1 MNKVVSFF
9 ISNFEVI
16 ICCMIVVII
25 SIRLFISTIK
35 QLENCFHI
43 RCYCVIFCMCR
54 SCLFKIFICI
64 FSSVSIKIV
73 IIIRTKYNFIVFQ
86 CPFIILNAFYCIIN
100 NVVKVKSFFLIVFS
114 LDFFN
119 AFCFDALLSFSCIES
134 ILFKCNTK
142 NIFNIIEEVID

>member
-64 FSSVSIKIV
+64 FISVSIKII

-119 AFCFDALLSFSCIES
+119 AFCFDALFSFSCIEA

-142 NIFNIIEEVID
+142 NIFNIVEEVID